1 LNPDQMLYV
10 SYSEGFKAGG
20 WTTRLSNPLA
30 DIGQAAFGPEKS
42 KTYELGYKAQ
52 FFDHRVQSNLAVFY
66 TDYNGIQLQIQEG
79 ASPVSQNAG
88 DATLKGAEL
97 ELQTLIGGGFSLN
110 LAGGYID
117 AAYTNLLTA
126 VQGITLDSALP
137 KTPKYKYTISPQWD
151 VNLPNTGK
159 LRFAVDYTK
168 TASLF
173 NDAPN
178 TPELFRPATDNL
190 GAAIHYYSAGEK
202 YELTLGGNNLTDDR
216 YLTVGSTNGA
226 EGEIV
231 GTYNP
236 PREWY
241 LALHMTFE

>member
-1 LNPDQMLYV
+1 
-10 SYSEGFKAGG
+10 
-20 WTTRLSNPLA
+20 
-30 DIGQAAFGPEKS
+30 
-42 KTYELGYKAQ
+42 
-52 FFDHRVQSNLAVFY
+52 
-66 TDYNGIQLQIQEG
+66 
-79 ASPVSQNAG
+79 VSQNAG
-88 DATLKGAEL
+88 DAKLKGAEL
-97 ELQTLIGGGFSLN
+97 EIQALIGGGFSLN
-110 LAGGYID
+110 LAAGYID
-117 AAYTNLLTA
+117 ASYTTLLTT
-126 VQGITLDSALP
+126 VQGITLDSKLP
-137 KTPKYKYTISPQWD
+137 KTPKSKYTISPQWD
-151 VNLPNTGK
+151 VNLPNSGK

-178 TPELFRPATDNL
+178 TPELFRPAADNL
-190 GAAIHYYSAGEK
+190 DAAIHYYSEGEK
-202 YELTLGGNNLTDDR
+202 YELTLGGSNLTDDR